1 MATVYAGQ
9 TVPCDNAGIM
19 TDTRPTL
26 DDPCAAL
33 ASPEIQSAAADLA
46 RDIFTQA
53 FRHAAGEPVPFPLDT
68 THRHCLDWVQTAA
81 DADARALRMALLLTG
96 LDQWG
101 LAFSQA
107 FDIQAIPPLSA
118 LIGALRTGL
127 SPADEALFH
136 RHYESLDA
144 TETAAIDFKIA
155 LRRQI
160 HLALWHAMAAGENLE
175 SAEPIL
181 HTLGSQLLALD
192 AGMPELGWRLAADTL
207 AHIQLR
213 LLDNPAAPELAQS
226 GTQCLFASLRQAW
239 PKDHYERILA
249 QATQAVL
256 SVQQARRTAH

>member
-1 MATVYAGQ
+1 
-9 TVPCDNAGIM
+9 M
-19 TDTRPTL
+19 TQACPTTL

-33 ASPEIQSAAADLA
+33 VPPADQAAAADLA
-46 RDIFTQA
+46 RDVFTQA
-53 FRHAAGEPVPFPLDT
+53 FRHAAGASSPFPLDT
-68 THRHCLDWVQTAA
+68 LHRTCLDWVQAGA

-107 FDIQAIPPLSA
+107 FGIQAIPPLTA

-127 SPADEALFH
+127 SPADEALFQQ
-136 RHYESLDA
+136 HYETLDA

-160 HLALWHAMAAGENLE
+160 HLALWHAMAAGETLD
-175 SAEPIL
+175 AVEPVIQA
-181 HTLGSQLLALD
+181 LGSQLLALD
-192 AGMPELGWRLAADTL
+192 ANMPELGWRLAADTL

-213 LLDNPAAPELAQS
+213 LLDDPAAGGLAQS

-239 PKDHYERILA
+239 PKDRYERILA
-249 QATQAVL
+249 QATQAML
-256 SVQQARRTAH
+256 AAQQARRTATEH

>member
-1 MATVYAGQ
+1 
-9 TVPCDNAGIM
+9 M
-19 TDTRPTL
+19 TQARSTL

-33 ASPEIQSAAADLA
+33 VAPDDQAAAADLA
-46 RDIFTQA
+46 RDVFTRA
-53 FRHAAGEPVPFPLDT
+53 FRHAAGESSPFPLDAL
-68 THRHCLDWVQTAA
+68 HDRCLDWVRA
-81 DADARALRMALLLTG
+81 DDRTDARALRMALLLAG

-107 FDIQAIPPLSA
+107 FGIQTIPPLTA

-127 SPADEALFH
+127 DPTADALFQQ
-136 RHYESLDA
+136 HYAALDA

-160 HLALWHAMAAGENLE
+160 HLALWHAMAAGDTLE
-175 SAEPIL
+175 AVEPVIQA
-181 HTLGSQLLALD
+181 LGSQLLALD

-207 AHIQLR
+207 AHIQMR
-213 LLDNPAAPELAQS
+213 LLDDPASTTGLAQS

-256 SVQQARRTAH
+256 AVQQTRRTAH

>member
-1 MATVYAGQ
+1 
-9 TVPCDNAGIM
+9 M
-19 TDTRPTL
+19 TEARSPF

-33 ASPEIQSAAADLA
+33 ASPETQSAAADLA
-46 RDIFTQA
+46 RDVFTRA
-53 FRHAAGEPVPFPLDT
+53 FRHAAGESDPFPLDALHT
-68 THRHCLDWVQTAA
+68 RCLDWVRA
-81 DADARALRMALLLTG
+81 DADPDARALRMALLLAG

-107 FDIQAIPPLSA
+107 FGIQAIPPLTA
-118 LIGALRTGL
+118 LISALRTGL
-127 SPADEALFH
+127 DPADEALFQQ
-136 RHYESLDA
+136 RYESLDA

-175 SAEPIL
+175 SVEPVIQA
-181 HTLGSQLLALD
+181 LGNQLLALD

-213 LLDNPAAPELAQS
+213 LLDDPAATGLAQS

-256 SVQQARRTAH
+256 AVQQTRRTAH

>member
-1 MATVYAGQ
+1 MNQA
-9 TVPCDNAGIM
+9 
-19 TDTRPTL
+19 RPTL
-26 DDPCAAL
+26 EDPCAAL
-33 ASPEIQSAAADLA
+33 VSPETQAAAADLT
-46 RDIFTQA
+46 RDAFTQA
-53 FRHAAGEPVPFPLDT
+53 FRHAAGESSPFPLDT
-68 THRHCLDWVQTAA
+68 LHRHCLDWVQA
-81 DADARALRMALLLTG
+81 DPGTEARALRMALLLAG

-107 FDIQAIPPLSA
+107 FGIQAIPPLTA

-127 SPADEALFH
+127 SPADEALFQ
-136 RHYESLDA
+136 RHYEALET

-175 SAEPIL
+175 SVEPVIQAI
-181 HTLGSQLLALD
+181 GSQLLALD
-192 AGMPELGWRLAADTL
+192 ASMPDLGWRLAADTL

-213 LLDNPAAPELAQS
+213 LLDDPEAPELAQT

-249 QATQAVL
+249 QSTQAVL
-256 SVQQARRTAH
+256 AVQQTRRTAH